1 MKERLFP
8 SEIKAKVSNAGIIAV
23 IEINDIDKAVPVAES
38 LLEGGITAIELALR
52 TEVAWE
58 ALKRIAENVPEMM
71 IGVGTVIK
79 PGQAEMAKNLGAS
92 FGVSPGLNSQIVQE
106 AMNCD
111 FPFVPGIATPSELE
125 NAYDLGCDVLKFF
138 PAEPTGGI
146 SYLKSLN
153 SPFEYLNLSYIPLGG
168 LSEKSIVEYAS
179 LPSVLAIGGSWIA
192 KRDLIAQEAWGRI
205 TDHAK
210 QAIQLWKNIRG

>member
-125 NAYDLGCDVLKFF
+125 NA
-138 PAEPTGGI
+138 
-146 SYLKSLN
+146 
-153 SPFEYLNLSYIPLGG
+153 
-168 LSEKSIVEYAS
+168 
-179 LPSVLAIGGSWIA
+179 
-192 KRDLIAQEAWGRI
+192 
-205 TDHAK
+205 
-210 QAIQLWKNIRG
+210 